1 MIKFFSVITMYKNII
16 SDFGTVLVHVKNE
29 IMTAPWISDEADRKL
44 VGDVIFDRVYWSKL
58 DDGTTN
64 YAEIKADYRSKLPE
78 RLWEAADNALENWLY
93 NLPFIDGM
101 RELYTEL
108 QEKGCRLY
116 LLSNICK
123 EFAEGYKDIPEI
135 GEFLSTFDGL
145 VFSGPIHITKPSK
158 EIFEYTLNKFSLMAE
173 ECIFIDDSP
182 INIEGSEK
190 AGIKGYLFDGDVEKL
205 RKVLLSSASPR

>member
-1 MIKFFSVITMYKNII
+1 MIKFFSVIRMYKNII

-135 GEFLSTFDGL
+135 G
-145 VFSGPIHITKPSK
+145 
-158 EIFEYTLNKFSLMAE
+158 
-173 ECIFIDDSP
+173 
-182 INIEGSEK
+182 
-190 AGIKGYLFDGDVEKL
+190 
-205 RKVLLSSASPR
+205 